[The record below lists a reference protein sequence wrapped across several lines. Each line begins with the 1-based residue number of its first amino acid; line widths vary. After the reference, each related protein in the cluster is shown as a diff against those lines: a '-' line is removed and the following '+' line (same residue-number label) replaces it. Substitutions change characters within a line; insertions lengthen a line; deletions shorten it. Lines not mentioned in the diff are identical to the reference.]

1 MAVTVESAKQYQE
14 KVEQK
19 EAAQNN
25 GVSSANGTGSNDP
38 TAPAKKKMDYKKI
51 VLIALGVGVGVYLI
65 YKYFINKG
73 KGKGTG
79 NGIGLS
85 GTYTE

>member
-1 MAVTVESAKQYQE
+1 MAVTVEAAKQYQE
-14 KVEQK
+14 EQAQK
-19 EAAQNN
+19 TASQAGGIAA
-25 GVSSANGTGSNDP
+25 SAGASD
-38 TAPAKKKMDYKKI
+38 TAPVVAKKKMDYKKI
-51 VLIALGVGVGVYLI
+51 VLIALGVGVGVYLV

>member
-1 MAVTVESAKQYQE
+1 MAVTVESARQYQE

-25 GVSSANGTGSNDP
+25 GVSSANGTGSNAP
-38 TAPAKKKMDYKKI
+38 TAPAKKKMDYKKVI
-51 VLIALGVGVGVYLI
+51 LIGLGIGALVYLG
-65 YKYFINKG
+65 YKYFTNKAKG
-73 KGKGTG
+73 KAIS
-79 NGIGLS
+79 NGVGLS

>member
-1 MAVTVESAKQYQE
+1 MAVTVEAAKQYQE
-14 KVEQK
+14 EQTQK
-19 EAAQNN
+19 TASQVGGIAAS
-25 GVSSANGTGSNDP
+25 VTSESAP
-38 TAPAKKKMDYKKI
+38 VVAKKKMDYKKI
-51 VLIALGVGVGVYLI
+51 VLIAVGVGVVAYFA

-85 GTYTE
+85 GAYTE

>member
-1 MAVTVESAKQYQE
+1 MAVTVEAAKQYQE
-14 KVEQK
+14 EQTQK
-19 EAAQNN
+19 TASQVGGIAAS
-25 GVSSANGTGSNDP
+25 VGTSDA
-38 TAPAKKKMDYKKI
+38 APVPVKKKMDYKKI
-51 VLIALGVGVGVYLI
+51 IFIAVGVGVVAYFA

-85 GTYTE
+85 GAYTE